1 MDKYIYHYTTL
12 ETLYKIVSTKSL
24 LLASTK
30 NMNDP
35 LEGSYSVSS
44 FLEDIEGMAKESDYL
59 ASIPFLPQLFDK
71 VVNEKESFNK
81 LCGQESTPYVVC
93 FSQKKDNLSH
103 WERYANDSTGV
114 CITFNVD
121 ILNNLRLQNFPI
133 IKLRKIYYTSQEIK
147 TSVNDD
153 LLTLY
158 SQISKKL
165 GNEGQELE
173 SILLSNGIRHLAAV
187 YQSIQFF
194 IKNEYWNEEDEIRLY
209 YNDKDWNDNIEL
221 LQKIEKGTGVNF
233 TEELISFHKTLGLDT
248 IEYHCFSTIRSFRR
262 LFLNAIWGSDLIP
275 EIMLGTFCKQN
286 VQELKDFLK
295 TVGLSKTE
303 IAESKIKI
311 R

>member
-12 ETLYKIVSTKSL
+12 ETLYRIVSTKSL

-44 FLEDIEGMAKESDYL
+44 FLEDIEGIAKESDYL

-81 LCGQESTPYVVC
+81 LCEQESTPYVAC
-93 FSQKKDNLSH
+93 FSQKKDSLSH

-121 ILNNLRLQNFPI
+121 ILNNLQPPNFPI
-133 IKLRKIYYTSQEIK
+133 IKLRKIDYTSQEIK
-147 TSVNDD
+147 TTVNDH
-153 LLTLY
+153 LSTLY
-158 SQISKKL
+158 SRILNHL
-165 GNEGQELE
+165 GNKGQEFE
-173 SILLSNGIRHLAAV
+173 SILLRNGTRHLAAV
-187 YQSIQFF
+187 YQSIQFC
-194 IKNEYWNEEDEIRLY
+194 IKNEYWNEEDEVRLY
-209 YNDKDWNDNIEL
+209 YNDQEWQDFIRILKEMEKDTDD
-221 LQKIEKGTGVNF
+221 NF
-233 TEELISFHKTLGLDT
+233 TEQIINYHKSLGLDI
-248 IEYHCFSTIRSFRR
+248 IEFHCFSTIRSFRR
-262 LFLNAIWGSDLIP
+262 LSLNTIWSSDLIP

-286 VQELKDFLK
+286 VQELEEFLK
-295 TVGLSKTE
+295 TVGLSKTK
-303 IAESKIKI
+303 ITESKIRI